1 MDASK
6 SAFLQIRLTAYSSS
20 LHIMVLYK
28 HSLKAKKNKKTQT
41 NKQTKKTGV
50 CNETSKFSHLIEASR
65 FFIFMES
72 LNMDHRI
79 TQTRHYRI
87 YWHFLRFLF

>member
-28 HSLKAKKNKKTQT
+28 HSLKAKKNKKNPNKQT
-41 NKQTKKTGV
+41 NKENWGLQ
-50 CNETSKFSHLIEASR
+50 
-65 FFIFMES
+65 
-72 LNMDHRI
+72 
-79 TQTRHYRI
+79 
-87 YWHFLRFLF
+87 

>member
-28 HSLKAKKNKKTQT
+28 HSLKVKKNPKQT
-41 NKQTKKTGV
+41 NKENWGLQ
-50 CNETSKFSHLIEASR
+50 
-65 FFIFMES
+65 
-72 LNMDHRI
+72 
-79 TQTRHYRI
+79 
-87 YWHFLRFLF
+87 

>member
-41 NKQTKKTGV
+41 NKQTNKENWG
-50 CNETSKFSHLIEASR
+50 L
-65 FFIFMES
+65 
-72 LNMDHRI
+72 
-79 TQTRHYRI
+79 Q
-87 YWHFLRFLF
+87 